1 MEKITSPNH
10 KKFRSWLMSGLR
22 KISRFWEPARECLKK
37 ARIARGMY
45 TCNMCK
51 QIVGA
56 KEIKIDHINPVIPID
71 GFKDWDDVV
80 KRLFCEED
88 GFQAICKP
96 CHDTKTKEEN
106 SKRKILKKEKAVIK
120 YFKDKNK
127 DGKLDL

>member
-22 KISRFWEPARECLKK
+22 KISRFWEPAKECLRK

-51 QIVGA
+51 KVTQTR
-56 KEIKIDHINPVIPID
+56 EIKIDHINPVIPVE

-88 GFQAICKP
+88 GFQAICKE
-96 CHDTKTKEEN
+96 CHDIKTKSEN
-106 SKRKILKKEKAVIK
+106 DKRKSFKKEKAVLQSYK
-120 YFKDKNK
+120 TKDR
-127 DGKLDL
+127 KLDL